1 MAAPLQKQSSENSRS
16 PVDLVRAA
24 ALRQRWVWTKTISF
38 TYGAAMRAR
47 QLEVFIAVMRAGTVT
62 AAARMLNI
70 SQPALSQ
77 VLLHT
82 EDELGFALFERVKG
96 RLRPTP
102 EALEIFPDAERLS
115 AGLDGLRR
123 KTTDLRLGRSG
134 LVRVAASPP
143 PAMAILPRAF
153 TAFRAQHPDMLLRS
167 HIAPIAA
174 IVDMLRTGDANLGV
188 AMDDRLP
195 PDIEAEVVGSV
206 GFTCLLPAGHALE
219 RKTALTLA
227 DLAGEALISYRGNTR
242 PADELAHAARGLGIA
257 LSPSIE
263 IDVSISAVGFV
274 QAGLGIALV
283 DALLPWNQF
292 AGLSVRPLAAGPEF
306 PIALLTSRARAL
318 SRADEMMRERIRA
331 ACRAVLGGC
340 EAQP

>member
-1 MAAPLQKQSSENSRS
+1 
-16 PVDLVRAA
+16 
-24 ALRQRWVWTKTISF
+24 
-38 TYGAAMRAR
+38 MRAR

-77 VLLHT
+77 ILLHA
-82 EDELGFALFERVKG
+82 EDELGFTLFERVKG

-115 AGLDGLRR
+115 AGLEGLRR
-123 KTTDLRLGRSG
+123 KTTDLRLGRAG

-153 TAFRAQHPDMLLRS
+153 TKFRAQHPNIMLRAHS
-167 HIAPIAA
+167 APIAA
-174 IVDMLRTGDANLGV
+174 IIDMLRAGDVSLGV

-195 PDIEAEVVGSV
+195 PDIEAEVIGSV
-206 GFTCLLPAGHALE
+206 GFACLLPTGHALAG
-219 RKTALTLA
+219 KTELTLA
-227 DLAGEALISYRGNTR
+227 ELVGEELISYRGNTR
-242 PADELAHAARGLGIA
+242 PADELVHAARAQGVT
-257 LSPSIE
+257 LSPSLE

-283 DALLPWNQF
+283 DALLPWHQF
-292 AGLSVRPLAAGPEF
+292 AGLAVRPLTAGPEF
-306 PIALLTSRARAL
+306 PIALLTSRTRAL
-318 SRADEMMRERIRA
+318 SRADEMMRDQIRV
-331 ACRAVLGGC
+331 ACSAVLD
-340 EAQP
+340 EHRAKA